1 MEPDQVAQLERKIG
15 QQALEIDFLK
25 SCLQSIKRQRPSFTL
40 NDSSE
45 FSSSLTRRA
54 ARKANFNSPLTPPL
68 LGIDPLQAP

>member
-54 ARKANFNSPLTPPL
+54 ARKAISTPL
-68 LGIDPLQAP
+68 